1 VVKNV
6 MLDLET
12 FGRKSG
18 CAILSI
24 GACAFD
30 DDKMGKSFYR
40 VISEPRGTVDMD
52 TVKWWMRQSDEARGE
67 FFNKD
72 AVPHD
77 KAVADF
83 FAFFAGEKAR
93 YLWCRGASFDEPI
106 LRGAVGAPPAPWDYR
121 DVRCVRTLYSVAGLQ
136 VFGGK
141 DEKHIAVK
149 DAMFQAEQA
158 IRAMAMIRER
168 RAANVQRDV
177 AAGRANVVKRNRK

>member
-1 VVKNV
+1 MRNV

-24 GACAFD
+24 GGCAFD
-30 DDKMGKSFYR
+30 DDKIGKSFYR
-40 VISEPRGTVDMD
+40 VISDPRGTVDMD
-52 TVKWWMRQSDEARGE
+52 TVKWWMRQSDEAREE
-67 FFNKD
+67 FSNKE

-77 KAVADF
+77 RAIVDF
-83 FAFFAGEKAR
+83 YAFFVAKKAR

-106 LRGAVGAPPAPWDYR
+106 LRGAVGAPPALWDYR

-136 VFGGK
+136 VFGAK
-141 DEKHIAVK
+141 EEKHVAVK
-149 DAMFQAEQA
+149 DAVFQAEQA
-158 IRAMAMIRER
+158 IIALAMIRER

-177 AAGRANVVKRNRK
+177 AAGRANVVKRNGK